1 MLAQTLVDSFAPY
14 VTRDTDA
21 REVARLIGG
30 SGGAV
35 SVVDENFEPIGIV
48 TRGNLARL
56 GMLDV
61 TQDVLGAPP
70 TFLLRDKAPPALA
83 LNGLLASDVM
93 SAPAIVAPATAKVI
107 EIARIMES
115 HRINYLP
122 LVRDGRYVGI
132 VRRADVFRAMSGGG
146 ETTAARAGFLTAAE
160 FRGLVQAHEKRELTE
175 RSERR
180 RSLLALR
187 DQRVKE
193 LAQRRLS
200 DSRWREML
208 SRARAAAAAG
218 LEEYMLIRFPSQ
230 LCSDGG
236 RAINAP
242 DPGWPHTLR
251 GEPADVFLRWSQE
264 LEPNGFRLGAQII
277 EFPDGMPGDAALFLM
292 WGG

>member
-1 MLAQTLVDSFAPY
+1 
-14 VTRDTDA
+14 
-21 REVARLIGG
+21 
-30 SGGAV
+30 
-35 SVVDENFEPIGIV
+35 
-48 TRGNLARL
+48 
-56 GMLDV
+56 
-61 TQDVLGAPP
+61 
-70 TFLLRDKAPPALA
+70 
-83 LNGLLASDVM
+83 
-93 SAPAIVAPATAKVI
+93 
-107 EIARIMES
+107 
-115 HRINYLP
+115 
-122 LVRDGRYVGI
+122 
-132 VRRADVFRAMSGGG
+132 MSGGG
-146 ETTAARAGFLTAAE
+146 ETTAARAGGVTAAE
-160 FRGLVQAHEKRELTE
+160 FRGLVQAHEKRELAE

-208 SRARAAAAAG
+208 SRARSAAAAG
-218 LEEYMLIRFPSQ
+218 LKEYMLIRFPSQ

-277 EFPDGMPGDAALFLM
+277 EFPDGVPGDAALFLM

>member
-1 MLAQTLVDSFAPY
+1 MLAHFLVDSFAPY
-14 VTRDTDA
+14 VAPDTDA
-21 REVARLIGG
+21 REVARLLGG
-30 SGGAV
+30 RGAV
-35 SVVDENFEPIGIV
+35 SVVDANLSPIGIV
-48 TRGNLARL
+48 TRGNLARV
-56 GMLDV
+56 GMLDGAE
-61 TQDVLGAPP
+61 DVLGAPP
-70 TFLLRDKAPPALA
+70 TFLLRDKAPPALV
-83 LNGLLASDVM
+83 LDGLLASDVM
-93 SAPAIVAPATAKVI
+93 SAPAIVAPATAKIV
-107 EIARIMES
+107 EVARIMEA

-132 VRRADVFRAMSGGG
+132 LRRSDVFRAMSGAGDMTIG
-146 ETTAARAGFLTAAE
+146 RAEGVTAAT
-160 FRGLVQAHEKRELTE
+160 FRNLVQEHEKREQAE

-180 RSLLALR
+180 RNLIELR
-187 DQRVKE
+187 EQRVKE

-200 DSRWREML
+200 ESRWQEML

-218 LEEYMLIRFPSQ
+218 LKEYLLIRFPSQ
-230 LCSDGG
+230 LCADGG

-242 DPGWPHTLR
+242 DPGWPQTLR

>member
-1 MLAQTLVDSFAPY
+1 MLAHTLVDSFAPY

-56 GMLDV
+56 GMLDD

-70 TFLLRDKAPPALA
+70 IFLLRAKAPPALA

-93 SAPAIVAPATAKVI
+93 SAPAIVAPATAKVV

-122 LVRDGRYVGI
+122 LVREGRYVGI

-146 ETTAARAGFLTAAE
+146 ETTAARAGGVTAAE
-160 FRGLVQAHEKRELTE
+160 FRGLVQAHEKRELAE

-208 SRARAAAAAG
+208 SRARSAAAAG
-218 LEEYMLIRFPSQ
+218 LKEYMLIRFPSQ